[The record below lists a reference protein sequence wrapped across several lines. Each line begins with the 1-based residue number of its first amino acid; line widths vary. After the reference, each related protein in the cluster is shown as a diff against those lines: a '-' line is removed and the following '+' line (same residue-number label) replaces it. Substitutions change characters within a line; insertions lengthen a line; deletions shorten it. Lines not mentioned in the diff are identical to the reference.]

1 MSDKPVRTS
10 RTIQTLK
17 QKLAKRY
24 DLSEKHIELLHYVM
38 QPKALR
44 PKRNFIMAKI
54 GISQDQYYVWLRD
67 ERFNAARRDFVRE
80 YFKDDIPDVLMAM
93 KDEALA
99 GNERAARLFLEYVD
113 DFNKS
118 AKPDDP
124 DYQPVMPKAEIKIL
138 INTLQQKFYGKDF
151 KEIKQSEPIEVEVE
165 DDNA

>member
-1 MSDKPVRTS
+1 MLEKPP
-10 RTIQTLK
+10 RTIRTVETLK
-17 QKLAKRY
+17 AKLAKRY

-38 QPKALR
+38 LPKALR

-67 ERFNAARRDFVRE
+67 EKFNFARRDFLRE

-113 DFNKS
+113 DFNKT

-124 DYQPVMPKAEIKIL
+124 NYVPVMPKAEIKIL

-151 KEIKQSEPIEVEVE
+151 KEIEQSEPIEVEVE
-165 DDNA
+165 QNEA